1 MGSAQGFRFSGIL
14 GERKSRKWETSPG
27 AKFSKMRAGEMT
39 KEQARRK
46 EYFKKLDLLTDEGI
60 ERVYEEIDFFYST
73 DHYRK
78 DKKSEQAQI
87 VNFEK

>member
-1 MGSAQGFRFSGIL
+1 
-14 GERKSRKWETSPG
+14 
-27 AKFSKMRAGEMT
+27 MT

-60 ERVYEEIDFFYST
+60 ERVYEEIDFFYSS